1 MGSRLARMGWL
12 VLFAAAFA
20 GGCPKPTERS
30 GGNDEGAV
38 REAVSAFQA
47 ALKARDADKLWQL
60 LDAESRADAERAAQ
74 AVRDAYAKAGPEQKA
89 EQEKALGLPGA
100 ELATLTGTG
109 FLKTKRFHGKY
120 DELPDSTLDR
130 VTVQGDSATVAYTEP
145 DGDKEKLTLVR
156 QEGQWKVSVP
166 MPKAAQP

>member
-1 MGSRLARMGWL
+1 MILL
-12 VLFAAAFA
+12 AAAFA
-20 GGCPKPTERS
+20 AGCPNPTERP
-30 GGNDEGAV
+30 GGNEEGAV

-47 ALKARDADKLWQL
+47 ALKARDADRLWQL

-74 AVRDAYAKAGPEQKA
+74 AVRDAYAKAGPDQKA

-100 ELATLTGTG
+100 ELAALTGPG

-120 DELPDSTLDR
+120 DELPDSKIDR
-130 VTVQGDSATVAYTEP
+130 VTAQADSATVTYTEP

-156 QEGQWKVSVP
+156 QGGQWKVSVP